1 MSARSSAASSRTSRT
16 FFPEI
21 RSVYQATSVIELR
34 QYVQHWKDHGQ
45 SIAFIPTM
53 GNLHAGHMSLIEKG
67 QSLSDRTICSIFVNP
82 MQFGPNEDWD
92 HYPRSLEADLAQLEA
107 IGCDLVYLPTASELY
122 PDGLDKISQVQ
133 VTDLTEHYEGAHRP
147 GHFTGVA
154 TVVLKLFNIVRP
166 DVSVFG
172 KKDYQQYRVISKM
185 VEDFN
190 LEVQIIGQ
198 ETTRDASGLAISS
211 RNQYLDAAQKKTA
224 AGIYRQLQQTAAS
237 IDQGER
243 DFSTLEQDAI
253 KNLDATGFNT
263 DYFKICNAET
273 LLPATSED
281 RDLVILVTAALG
293 QTRLLDNIEIS
304 LW

>member
-1 MSARSSAASSRTSRT
+1 MD
-16 FFPEI
+16 
-21 RSVYQATSVIELR
+21 QATSVTELR

-53 GNLHAGHMSLIEKG
+53 GNLHDGHISLIVKG
-67 QSLSDRTICSIFVNP
+67 QALCDRSICSIFVNP

-92 HYPRSLEADLAQLEA
+92 HYPRSLDADIEKLEA

-122 PDGLDKISQVQ
+122 PEGLDKISHVQ
-133 VTDLTEHYEGAHRP
+133 VTDLTDHYEGAHRP

-166 DVSVFG
+166 DISVFG

-190 LEVQIIGQ
+190 LDVQIIGH
-198 ETTRDASGLAISS
+198 ETTRDASGLATSS
-211 RNQYLDAAQKKTA
+211 RNQYLDAAQKEKA
-224 AGIYRQLQQTAAS
+224 ALIYRTLQQVAAA
-237 IDQGER
+237 IEQGER
-243 DFSTLEQDAI
+243 DFRALEQDAFDS
-253 KNLDATGFNT
+253 LDGAGFKT
-263 DYFKICNAET
+263 DYFNICNADT
-273 LLPATSED
+273 LLPATPQD
-281 RDLVILVTAALG
+281 RDLVILVTAAMG
-293 QTRLLDNIEIS
+293 PTRLLDNIEVS

>member
-1 MSARSSAASSRTSRT
+1 M
-16 FFPEI
+16 
-21 RSVYQATSVIELR
+21 YQATSVIELR

-92 HYPRSLEADLAQLEA
+92 HYPRSLESDIEQLET

-122 PDGLDKISQVQ
+122 PEGLDKISHVE
-133 VTDLTEHYEGAHRP
+133 VTDLTERYEGAHRP

-154 TVVLKLFNIVRP
+154 TVVLKLFNIVKP

-172 KKDYQQYRVISKM
+172 KKDFQQYRVISKM

-198 ETTRDASGLAISS
+198 ETTREASGLATSS
-211 RNQYLDAAQKKTA
+211 RNQYLDDAQKEKA
-224 AGIYRQLQQTAAS
+224 AMIYRLLQQTARL
-237 IDQGER
+237 IDEGER
-243 DFSTLEQDAI
+243 DFEMLQQRAI
-253 KNLDATGFNT
+253 DSLDAAGFKT
-263 DYFKICNAET
+263 DYFCICNAET
-273 LLPATSED
+273 LQPASADD
-281 RDLVILVTAALG
+281 RDLVILVTAGLG
-293 QTRLLDNIEIS
+293 STRLLDNIEIS

>member
-1 MSARSSAASSRTSRT
+1 MD
-16 FFPEI
+16 
-21 RSVYQATSVIELR
+21 QATSVTELR

-53 GNLHAGHMSLIEKG
+53 GNLHDGHISLIEKG
-67 QSLSDRTICSIFVNP
+67 QALCDRSICSIFVNP

-92 HYPRSLEADLAQLEA
+92 HYPRSLDADIEKLEA

-122 PDGLDKISQVQ
+122 PEGLDKISHVQ
-133 VTDLTEHYEGAHRP
+133 VTDLTDHYEGAHRP

-154 TVVLKLFNIVRP
+154 TVVLKLFNIVNP

-190 LEVQIIGQ
+190 LDVQIIGQ
-198 ETTRDASGLAISS
+198 ETTRDDSGLATSS
-211 RNQYLDAAQKKTA
+211 RNQYLDAAQKEKA
-224 AGIYRQLQQTAAS
+224 AMIYRTLRQVAAA

-243 DFSTLEQDAI
+243 DFRALEQDALES
-253 KNLDATGFNT
+253 LDDAGFKT
-263 DYFKICNAET
+263 DYFNICNAET
-273 LLPATSED
+273 LMPATPQD
-281 RDLVILVTAALG
+281 RDLVILVTAAMG

>member
-1 MSARSSAASSRTSRT
+1 MD
-16 FFPEI
+16 
-21 RSVYQATSVIELR
+21 QATSVIELQ

-53 GNLHAGHMSLIEKG
+53 GNLHDGHMSLIEKG

-92 HYPRSLEADLAQLEA
+92 HYPRSLDSDLAKLEA

-122 PDGLDKISQVQ
+122 PEGLDKISQVQ
-133 VTDLTEHYEGAHRP
+133 VTDLTDNYEGAHRP

-154 TVVLKLFNIVRP
+154 TVVLKLFNIVKP

-172 KKDYQQYRVISKM
+172 KKDFQQYRVISKM
-185 VEDFN
+185 VQDFN
-190 LEVQIIGQ
+190 LDVQIIGQ
-198 ETTRDASGLAISS
+198 ETTREASGLATSS
-211 RNQYLDAAQKKTA
+211 RNQYLDAEQKETA
-224 AGIYRQLQQTAAS
+224 AIIYRTLQQVAAG

-243 DFSTLEQDAI
+243 DFRALEQDAI
-253 KNLDATGFNT
+253 ASLDDAGFKT

-273 LLPATSED
+273 LLPATPED
-281 RDLVILVTAALG
+281 RDLVILVTAAIG
-293 QTRLLDNIEIS
+293 QTRLLDNIEVS

>member
-1 MSARSSAASSRTSRT
+1 M
-16 FFPEI
+16 
-21 RSVYQATSVIELR
+21 YQASGVTELR

-92 HYPRSLEADLAQLEA
+92 HYPRSLERDLQQLQA

-122 PDGLDKISQVQ
+122 PEGLDRISHVE
-133 VTDLTEHYEGAHRP
+133 VTGLTENYEGAHRP

-154 TVVLKLFNIVRP
+154 TVVLKLFNIVSP

-172 KKDYQQYRVISKM
+172 KKDYQQYRVICKM
-185 VEDFN
+185 VRDFN
-190 LEVQIIGQ
+190 HEVQIIGQ
-198 ETTRDASGLAISS
+198 ETTREASGLAASS
-211 RNQYLDAAQKKTA
+211 RNQYLDAGQKELAAMIYQTLQHTAQQ
-224 AGIYRQLQQTAAS
+224 IEE
-237 IDQGER
+237 GER
-243 DFSTLEQDAI
+243 DFQALQQRAQETLDQA
-253 KNLDATGFNT
+253 GFRT
-263 DYFKICNAET
+263 DYFAICNAET
-273 LLPATSED
+273 LSAASDQD

-293 QTRLLDNIEIS
+293 STRLLDNIEIS

>member
-1 MSARSSAASSRTSRT
+1 M
-16 FFPEI
+16 
-21 RSVYQATSVIELR
+21 YQATSVIELQ
-34 QYVQHWKDHGQ
+34 QYVQHWKDHDQ

-67 QSLSDRTICSIFVNP
+67 RSLCDRSICSIFVNP

-92 HYPRSLEADLAQLEA
+92 HYPRSLDQDLELLTA

-122 PDGLDKISQVQ
+122 PEGLDKISQVQ

-154 TVVLKLFNIVRP
+154 TVVLKLFNIVKP

-190 LEVQIIGQ
+190 LDVQIIGQ
-198 ETTRDASGLAISS
+198 ETTREASGLATSS
-211 RNQYLDAAQKKTA
+211 RNQYLDQAQTEKAAL
-224 AGIYRQLQQTAAS
+224 IYQTLQQTAQQ
-237 IDQGER
+237 IDAGER
-243 DFSTLEQDAI
+243 DFPKLQETAI
-253 KNLDATGFNT
+253 AGLDAAGFKT
-263 DYFKICNAET
+263 DYFAICNAES
-273 LLPATSED
+273 LLPATPED
-281 RDLVILVTAALG
+281 RDLVILVTAAMG

>member
-1 MSARSSAASSRTSRT
+1 MD
-16 FFPEI
+16 
-21 RSVYQATSVIELR
+21 QATSVTELQ
-34 QYVQHWKDHGQ
+34 QYVHHWKDHGQ

-67 QSLSDRTICSIFVNP
+67 QSLADRTICSIFVNP
-82 MQFGPNEDWD
+82 MQFGPNEDYA
-92 HYPRSLEADLAQLEA
+92 HYPRTLESDIARLEA
-107 IGCDLVYLPTASELY
+107 IGCDLAYLPTASELY
-122 PDGLDKISQVQ
+122 PDGLDKITKIE
-133 VTDLTEHYEGAHRP
+133 VTDLTTHYEGEYRP

-154 TVVLKLFNIVRP
+154 TVVLKLFNIVKP

-198 ETTRDASGLAISS
+198 ETTREPSGLASSS
-211 RNQYLDAAQKKTA
+211 RNQYLDAAQKETA
-224 AGIYRQLQQTAAS
+224 ALIYRQLQHTAER
-237 IDQGER
+237 IEKGER
-243 DFSTLEQDAI
+243 DYEQLQREAI
-253 KNLDATGFNT
+253 AALDGAGFKT
-263 DYFKICNAET
+263 DYFVVCNAET
-273 LLPATSED
+273 LLPATAQD

-293 QTRLLDNIEIS
+293 ATRLLDNIEIS

>member
-1 MSARSSAASSRTSRT
+1 MD
-16 FFPEI
+16 
-21 RSVYQATSVIELR
+21 QATSVIELR
-34 QYVQHWKDHGQ
+34 QYVQHWKDHEQ

-53 GNLHAGHMSLIEKG
+53 GNLHAGHLSLIEKG
-67 QSLSDRTICSIFVNP
+67 QSLCDRSICSIFVNP

-92 HYPRSLEADLAQLEA
+92 HYPRTLDRDLELLRDS
-107 IGCDLVYLPTASELY
+107 GCDLVYLPTASELY
-122 PDGLDKISQVQ
+122 PEGLERISQVQ
-133 VTDLTEHYEGAHRP
+133 VTDLTDNYEGAHRP

-166 DVSVFG
+166 DVAVFG

-198 ETTRDASGLAISS
+198 ETTREASGLASSS
-211 RNQYLDAAQKKTA
+211 RNQYLDDAQKETAAQ
-224 AGIYRQLQQTAAS
+224 IYRQLQQTATR
-237 IDQGER
+237 IEQGER
-243 DFSTLEQDAI
+243 DYAKLQSEAI
-253 KNLDATGFNT
+253 AALDGAGFKT
-263 DYFKICNAET
+263 DYFVICNAET
-273 LLPATSED
+273 LLPASEQD

-293 QTRLLDNIEIS
+293 GTRLLDNIEIS

>member
-1 MSARSSAASSRTSRT
+1 M
-16 FFPEI
+16 
-21 RSVYQATSVIELR
+21 YQATSVTELR

-92 HYPRSLEADLAQLEA
+92 HYPRTLEKDIALLEAS
-107 IGCDLVYLPTASELY
+107 GCDLVYLPTASELY
-122 PDGLDKISQVQ
+122 PEGLERISHVQ
-133 VTDLTEHYEGAHRP
+133 VTDLTDHYEGAHRP

-190 LEVQIIGQ
+190 LDVQIIGQ
-198 ETTRDASGLAISS
+198 ETTREASGLATSS
-211 RNQYLDAAQKKTA
+211 RNQYLDDAQMEKAAL
-224 AGIYRQLQQTAAS
+224 IYQVLQQTAQQ
-237 IDQGER
+237 IDKGER
-243 DFSTLEQDAI
+243 DFETLQVRAI
-253 KNLDATGFNT
+253 EDLEKAGFKT
-263 DYFKICNAET
+263 DYFCICNADN
-273 LLPATSED
+273 LLPAKPED
-281 RDLVILVTAALG
+281 RDLVILVTAAIG